1 MYMNKVV
8 ILGNLT
14 HDPELRWLPSGVPV
28 ANFSVATN
36 RRWNDRNG
44 ERQEEVEFHSVSV
57 FGKQAQPCADYLK
70 KGQQALVEGRLH
82 TRSWEDDNGTKHYRK
97 DIIAERVQFGPKR
110 QADTM
115 EASYG
120 ADANESDR
128 GEGAALE
135 NSEDDIPF

>member
-14 HDPELRWLPSGVPV
+14 HDPEFRWLPSGVPV

-82 TRSWEDDNGTKHYRK
+82 TRSWEDDNGVKHYRK

-120 ADANESDR
+120 ADADESDR

>member
-1 MYMNKVV
+1 MYINKVV

-82 TRSWEDDNGTKHYRK
+82 TRSWEDDNGVKHYRK

-110 QADTM
+110 QVDTM

-120 ADANESDR
+120 ADA
-128 GEGAALE
+128 GEGDQGEIAALE